1 MIEVLSRRGSLCE
14 TWRYRGAMI
23 VVCETKEAQ
32 QRRVVD
38 SRHGRLRICSLV
50 QQEQQ
55 PYPVGWKYS
64 SLVQMASQT
73 QLTVTGF
80 GEIQYANKVLPCGAM
95 SRS

>member
-1 MIEVLSRRGSLCE
+1 
-14 TWRYRGAMI
+14 MI

-38 SRHGRLRICSLV
+38 GRHGRLRICSLV

-55 PYPVGWKYS
+55 PYPVGWKYPS
-64 SLVQMASQT
+64 PVQKASQT

-95 SRS
+95 SQILSVGFQLA